1 MTQTIRGFAF
11 PFRIDPASGGVATAE
26 DKVKIRQNVVQI
38 LSTRLGERTMLRNF
52 GSRLPGLVQEPNVEV
67 LAKIAESQAREALA
81 AWEPRIIVTSSR
93 VDAGEGEGELNLY
106 LEYVYSNTG
115 ETDQLGFPIG

>member
-1 MTQTIRGFAF
+1 M
-11 PFRIDPASGGVATAE
+11 AE
-26 DKVKIRQNVVQI
+26 DRVRIRQNVVQI

-52 GSRLPGLVQEPNVEV
+52 GSRLPGLVQEPNSEV

-81 AWEPRIIVTSSR
+81 AWEPRIIVTTSR
-93 VDAGEGEGELNLY
+93 VDGAEGELHLY
-106 LEYVYSNTG
+106 LEYIYSNTG